1 MTSARSSCWCCQ
13 HQWKQNNY
21 RLTSRLLRN
30 RGPQPKDGFLFGPK
44 FHAALRAATD
54 DLSWLLG
61 RGYGVGAALQL
72 VGNRYRLNKR
82 QRQAVGRVAASP
94 AAINAR
100 KAREVPLSALAG
112 RQVAIDGFNLLI
124 LLESA
129 GGGSIILRGR
139 DGALRDLASVHGTY
153 KHVRQTIPALERV
166 GAVLRPAA
174 RVCWYFDAP
183 VSNSGRLKTMLREL
197 AEANDFRWTVE
208 LVNNPD
214 RTLMALDDEQVI
226 ISSDSWILD
235 EGGHWCNLG
244 GALLE
249 GEVAILEL

>member
-1 MTSARSSCWCCQ
+1 MPLPQPSVPTAFIVSKTL
-13 HQWKQNNY
+13 HH
-21 RLTSRLLRN
+21 LRN
-30 RGPQPKDGFLFGPK
+30 RGPQPQDAKLFSPK
-44 FHAALRAATD
+44 FHAALRAAVD
-54 DLSWLLG
+54 DLCWLLG
-61 RGYGVGAALQL
+61 RGYGPDSALQL

-94 AAINAR
+94 AAITAR
-100 KAREVPLSALAG
+100 KARELPLSALTD

-153 KHVRQTIPALERV
+153 KHVRQTLPALETI

-174 RVCWYFDAP
+174 GVTWYFDAP

-197 AEANDFRWTVE
+197 AAAKGYNWQVE

-214 RTLMALDDEQVI
+214 RTLISLDNNVVI

-235 EGGHWCNLG
+235 ECGPWCNLG
-244 GALLE
+244 GELLAAKE
-249 GEVAILEL
+249 DILEL